1 MPSSRWTPIIAVVAL
16 FGAHDTALA
25 QGVARAGDLTL
36 RVDGKPA
43 TIKRATLDSM
53 PQKTIR
59 LGAGPDSG
67 EVSGVDLWQVLQ
79 YARAVSDQ
87 ASGRQRAVM
96 YLRVTGSDNAS
107 AVIALVEVDPS
118 FSTRRTLLVSKR
130 NGAPLDATEG
140 PWRLILPEDTRHA
153 RWIRNVVSI
162 SVETLK

>member
-1 MPSSRWTPIIAVVAL
+1 MAARWDSDGTIGFSPCTAGKVSVLRELATSFQRAMRRAHAKHHASAMPSSRWTPIIAVVAL

-96 YLRVTGSDNAS
+96 YLRVTGSDN
-107 AVIALVEVDPS
+107 
-118 FSTRRTLLVSKR
+118 
-130 NGAPLDATEG
+130 
-140 PWRLILPEDTRHA
+140 
-153 RWIRNVVSI
+153 
-162 SVETLK
+162 